1 MAPESFLVGL
11 AGFGAYI
18 VIYLLLLRLKLPI
31 GWLGIEVLTGVVVFS
46 LSACFGYWI
55 VDGFSFLY
63 AVSLFGFCWFC
74 FFFISGIF
82 YVSVSV
88 GIIHYLNMQ
97 PGKSSTREEL
107 YQECVRK
114 PFINRIQSMTNLG
127 LIEHSEQGYSV
138 TNKGRFSVRRIKNLQ
153 NLLGLK
159 SEGFYSSNLDK
170 QK

>member
-18 VIYLLLLRLKLPI
+18 VIYLLLLRLKSPI
-31 GWLGIEVLTGVVVFS
+31 GWLGIEVLTGIVVFG
-46 LSACFGYWI
+46 LSVCVGYWT

-63 AVSLFGFCWFC
+63 AGSLFVFCWFC
-74 FFFISGIF
+74 FFFVTGIF

-88 GIIHYLNMQ
+88 GIIHYLNIQ
-97 PGKSSTREEL
+97 PGKSATKEEL

-114 PFINRIQSMTNLG
+114 PFINRIHSMTKLG

-138 TNKGRFSVRRIKNLQ
+138 TSKGRFSVERIKNLQ
-153 NLLGLK
+153 KILGLK
-159 SEGFYSSNLDK
+159 SEGFYSANLGE
-170 QK
+170 QE